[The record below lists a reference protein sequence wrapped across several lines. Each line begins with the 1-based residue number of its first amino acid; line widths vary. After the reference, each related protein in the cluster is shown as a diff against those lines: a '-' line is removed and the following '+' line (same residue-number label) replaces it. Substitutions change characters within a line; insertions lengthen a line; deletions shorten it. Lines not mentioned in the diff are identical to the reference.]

1 MQDVFDWLT
10 ALPTAVLYLVLAL
23 VAAAENVV
31 PPIPADTVVAFG
43 SFLAARGEGSVIG
56 AFASTLAGNVLG
68 AMAMFW
74 AGRRYGAERLEQR
87 LGSSTSA
94 ARLHRLY
101 DKYGMAAIF
110 VSRFLPGVRAL
121 VPPFAGAMGI
131 RADKATLAIGGASAI
146 WYGIVTWVA
155 FRAGSNWEAVM
166 ATLEVGR
173 RWVITIVGLVV
184 AAALAAWLVYRRR
197 AASGA

>member
-1 MQDVFDWLT
+1 MQGIFDWLT
-10 ALPTAVLYLVLAL
+10 ALPTAVLYFVLGV
-23 VAAAENVV
+23 VAAAENVF

-56 AFASTLAGNVLG
+56 AFSATLLGNVLG
-68 AMAMFW
+68 AMGMFW
-74 AGRRYGAERLEQR
+74 AGRRYGAEHLERR

-131 RADKATLAIGGASAI
+131 RADKAALAMGGASAI

-155 FRAGSNWEAVM
+155 FRAGSNWEAVV
-166 ATLEVGR
+166 ATLETGR
-173 RWVITIVGLVV
+173 RWVVTIAGLLL
-184 AAALAAWLVYRRR
+184 AAGLAAWLVYRRR
-197 AASGA
+197 SASRA